1 MFSRKHL
8 HLSTEGIKLY
18 NLAYNSKP
26 SLRTLIY
33 KLFTSD
39 YDKRLEEVLWK
50 CKISSIALIKKMEN
64 ENIEKY
70 LDCGV
75 KNAVGAILSTDKK
88 RLTKRR
94 VEQNFRFF
102 SDVMRKAF
110 ESNDHQTCMLYWYS
124 LSHTYITRL
133 QLREPSWFADVYQK
147 ISEKYGSEKN
157 DFSKH
162 IEYFI
167 NNGYGH
173 DFLPSLFAVNKFL
186 KKKEDTE
193 ELEETMNLFY
203 SMYFLFHALPIPL
216 YKDPVD
222 MNILFEKTMSVRPL

>member
-1 MFSRKHL
+1 MFSRKQL

-18 NLAYNSKP
+18 NLAYDSKP
-26 SLRTLIY
+26 SFRTLVY
-33 KLFTSD
+33 NLFTSD
-39 YDKRLEEVLWK
+39 YDRRLQEVLWK
-50 CKISSIALIKKMEN
+50 CKLSSIALLKKMEN

-70 LDCGV
+70 LDSGV

-110 ESNDHQTCMLYWYS
+110 ESNDHHTCMLYWYA

-157 DFSKH
+157 DFSRH

-167 NNGYGH
+167 NNGYGN

-186 KKKEDTE
+186 KYKEDTE
-193 ELEETMNLFY
+193 ELEETMRLFY

-216 YKDPVD
+216 YKNPVNMD
-222 MNILFEKTMSVRPL
+222 DLFENTMSVRPL

>member
-8 HLSTEGIKLY
+8 HLSTEGKKLY
-18 NLAYNSKP
+18 NLAYDKKP
-26 SLRTLIY
+26 SFRTLIY
-33 KLFTSD
+33 NLFTSD

-50 CKISSIALIKKMEN
+50 CKISSIALLKKMEH
-64 ENIEKY
+64 ENIEQY
-70 LDCGV
+70 LDSGI

-110 ESNDHQTCMLYWYS
+110 ENRDHQTCMLYWYA

-133 QLREPSWFADVYQK
+133 RLKEPSWFAEVYQNITK
-147 ISEKYGSEKN
+147 NYGSEKKN
-157 DFSKH
+157 FSKH
-162 IEYFI
+162 IRYF
-167 NNGYGH
+167 NDHGYGR
-173 DFLPSLFAVNKFL
+173 DFIPSLFAVNKFL
-186 KKKEDTE
+186 KSEEDTHD
-193 ELEETMNLFY
+193 LEETMSLFH

-222 MNILFEKTMSVRPL
+222 MNILFEKTMSIRPL